1 MFPMKTHRF
10 PELTEI
16 LNRQKGL
23 RLAILFGSLATG
35 RATPESDIDLAVDLG
50 TPMNAEQ
57 KMQLISDL
65 ATVTGRPIDLIDLQ
79 TVGEPLLGQIL
90 KQGIRLHGSDT
101 DYGKLLA
108 RHLLDEA
115 DFMPYYRRILRERR
129 KKWIGN

>member
-1 MFPMKTHRF
+1 
-10 PELTEI
+10 
-16 LNRQKGL
+16 
-23 RLAILFGSLATG
+23 
-35 RATPESDIDLAVDLG
+35 
-50 TPMNAEQ
+50 MNAEQ